1 LTKLPFSDIIRMF
14 SRWENGG
21 AAGRTV
27 LRQEAGSFM
36 LFDNFICLVN
46 GIEVSEIR
54 EICGKK

>member
-1 LTKLPFSDIIRMF
+1 MF